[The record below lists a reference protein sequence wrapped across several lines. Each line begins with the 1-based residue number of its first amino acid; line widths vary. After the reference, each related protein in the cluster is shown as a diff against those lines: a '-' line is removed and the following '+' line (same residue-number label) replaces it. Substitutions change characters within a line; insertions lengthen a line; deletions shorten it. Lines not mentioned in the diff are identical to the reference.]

1 MDSRG
6 MLMCSVIVLL
16 MTLCMWLGM
25 VWFYRTCQMREGA
38 PTRGVSVAVETRL
51 SGARPVS

>member
-1 MDSRG
+1 
-6 MLMCSVIVLL
+6 MCSVIVLL

-25 VWFYRTCQMREGA
+25 EWFYRTCQMREGA

-51 SGARPVS
+51 SGARPQPCLLT